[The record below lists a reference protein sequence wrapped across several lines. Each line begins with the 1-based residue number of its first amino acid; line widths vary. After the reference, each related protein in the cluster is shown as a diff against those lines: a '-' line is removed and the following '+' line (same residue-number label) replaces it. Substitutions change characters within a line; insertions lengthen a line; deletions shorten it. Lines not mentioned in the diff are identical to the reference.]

1 MNILI
6 IGAAHAGVQ
15 LAASLRE
22 EGFEGK
28 IQLLSEEKD
37 LPYQKPPLS
46 KGFLHGKQTEENLLF
61 RNLAFYESN
70 GIELLLGEKITRLNV
85 QNRQA
90 TTQSGRIFDYDT
102 LVLATGTRNRLLNGK
117 GHDLKGIFYLR
128 TLEDAQTIKNHIAKA
143 RNIVVIG
150 GGFIGLEAA
159 AAAIELGKNVTVIE
173 SQALLMARALPAP
186 ISDVF
191 LKKHTE
197 NGVKVLLNTKIASLE
212 GKKKKITNILLESGE
227 TIAADMVIVGIGVVP
242 NEELAAEAGIHCD
255 NGIVVDE
262 FLQTSAPNIYAIGD
276 CAKHFNPYMG
286 KSLRLESVQNAT
298 DQAKTLAACLTGK
311 QQPYFAVPWFWTNQ
325 YDLKLQMAGTSEG
338 FDDYA
343 VRGDVANNKFSLFY
357 FKNEKLIGVDAINRP
372 ADHLAAR
379 KLLQAG
385 VSPTREQVENLDVKF
400 KF

>member
-1 MNILI
+1 MQQSILI

-15 LAASLRE
+15 LAASLRD

-37 LPYQKPPLS
+37 APYQKPPLS

-61 RNLAFYESN
+61 RNATFYEN
-70 GIELLLGEKITRLNV
+70 NHIELILGEKIARIDIKN
-85 QNRQA
+85 NQA
-90 TTQSGRIFDYDT
+90 TAQSGRIFDFET
-102 LVLATGTRNRLLNGK
+102 LVLATGARNRLLSIK

-128 TLEDAQTIKNHIAKA
+128 TLEDAKKIKKHFAKA
-143 RNIVVIG
+143 KNIAVIG

-159 AAAIELGKNVTVIE
+159 AAAIELEKNVTVIE
-173 SQALLMARALPAP
+173 NQGRLMARALPAP

-191 LKKHTE
+191 LKKHIE
-197 NGVKVLLNTKIASLE
+197 NGVNVLLNTKIASLE
-212 GKKKKITNILLESGE
+212 GQRKKITGILLENGE

-242 NEELAAEAGIHCD
+242 NEELAAEAGILCE
-255 NGIVVDE
+255 NGIVVDD
-262 FLQTSAPNIYAIGD
+262 FLRTSAPNIYAIGD

-298 DQAKTLAACLTGK
+298 DQAKTLATCLTGK
-311 QQPYFAVPWFWTNQ
+311 QQPYVAVPWFWTNQ

-338 FDDYA
+338 FDTYE
-343 VRGDVANNKFSLFY
+343 VRGDMENNKFSIFY
-357 FKNEKLIGVDAINRP
+357 YKNEKLIGVDSINRP

-385 VSPTREQVENLDVKF
+385 ALLRHI
-400 KF
+400 

>member
-1 MNILI
+1 
-6 IGAAHAGVQ
+6 
-15 LAASLRE
+15 
-22 EGFEGK
+22 
-28 IQLLSEEKD
+28 
-37 LPYQKPPLS
+37 
-46 KGFLHGKQTEENLLF
+46 
-61 RNLAFYESN
+61 
-70 GIELLLGEKITRLNV
+70 
-85 QNRQA
+85 
-90 TTQSGRIFDYDT
+90 
-102 LVLATGTRNRLLNGK
+102 
-117 GHDLKGIFYLR
+117 
-128 TLEDAQTIKNHIAKA
+128 
-143 RNIVVIG
+143 
-150 GGFIGLEAA
+150 
-159 AAAIELGKNVTVIE
+159 
-173 SQALLMARALPAP
+173 MARALPAP

-212 GKKKKITNILLESGE
+212 GKRKKITNILLESGE
-227 TIAADMVIVGIGVVP
+227 TIAADMVIVGIRVVP

-262 FLQTSAPNIYAIGD
+262 FLQTSVPNIYAIGD

-311 QQPYFAVPWFWTNQ
+311 PQPYLAVPWFWTNQ

-338 FDDYA
+338 FDAYA
-343 VRGDVANNKFSLFY
+343 MRGDMENNKFSLFY
-357 FKNEKLIGVDAINRP
+357 FHNEKLIGVDAINRP